1 MKRAA
6 GFTLIEVLVSMVVLS
21 VALLGTA
28 ALTASSLKNT
38 NTSYYLSQATIMA
51 DDILDRMRANVAQAR
66 AGKYNIA
73 ADGTLSATANTLER
87 FDCDEWLTTLA
98 QTMPGGKGKVSV
110 DPGTGEAKIVIEWDG
125 GIAAGGQS
133 FQTSSQ
139 L

>member
-66 AGKYNIA
+66 LGKYTIA
-73 ADGTLSATANTLER
+73 ADGTLSASANTLAY
-87 FDCDEWLTTLA
+87 FDCNEWLTTLG
-98 QTMPGGKGKVSV
+98 QTLPGGKGKVSV
-110 DPGTGEAKIVIEWDG
+110 DPATGEAKIIIEWDG
-125 GIAAGGQS
+125 GTAAGGQS

>member
-51 DDILDRMRANVAQAR
+51 DDVLDRMRANLAQAR

-73 ADGTLSATANTLER
+73 ADGSVAASANTLAK
-87 FDCDEWLTTLA
+87 FDCDEWLTTLS

-110 DPGTGEAKIVIEWDG
+110 DPGTGEAKITIEWDG
-125 GIAAGGQS
+125 GTAAGGQS